1 MVKDQNKQREELHKL
16 LDQVPAERLVTVES
30 LLKQVLNGK
39 LQPAL
44 DANTYRFWLDNDGD
58 EEYERMY
65 RDKI

>member
-1 MVKDQNKQREELHKL
+1 MVKDRNKQREELHTL
-16 LDQVPAERLVTVES
+16 LDQVPEERLGEVEA

-44 DANTYRFWLDNDGD
+44 DANTYWFWLDNDGD